1 MIPITFYNFA
11 KKPNSTLQPNVNGTT
26 AQCELIEDTSIINP
40 KIRWHEPANA
50 SVNVYDFNYCYIA
63 AFGRY
68 YFVTDIKYEL
78 GTWVVSLAVDV
89 LATARDIIG
98 PSTQYILRSSYEFD
112 GDVVDTEYPLT
123 TDIIEITKTAEID
136 PETLGG
142 PDTLY
147 GPNPKPCYVVG
158 LIGAVDPA
166 NIPVTVDATK
176 ILYNGTVCYYVCTLE
191 QLRMLVDALLSST
204 DFLLTYNI
212 STSEISEALQKQ
224 LINPIQYIHSI
235 KAMPCTPDNVL
246 STTQTGFMMGF
257 NSFVLK
263 YSDWQQ
269 TPYMG
274 TWKIIANK
282 NAGESYLPI
291 PSDGAYGYLHTHRC
305 TVRAPLH
312 PQYYTDRAGCHY
324 IVGDPYSKYT
334 VYVEPFG
341 LIDLQ
346 PGNMLASKID
356 YYEDPEDPGA
366 GYYYIELK
374 FDCTVDYSSGD
385 ARLKIWSTPAGQQGE
400 VIHFIGTSHVA
411 VDVPFHQ
418 ATQDVETWRASVRSM
433 ENTLMS
439 APAQIAAGAFS
450 FMAGA
455 KSNNPMAQVMGIR
468 SGANTQ
474 SETINAIES
483 GKSAIDSAE
492 RAAQVGITAGGS
504 AAGSWMKFC
513 RDLSS
518 PVVHAVFYEL
528 VPELRNDIGRP
539 LCKPRQ
545 VSNVPGYLLCL
556 NGHIQS
562 RLTATENQ
570 MIEDYMNGGF
580 YYE

>member
-1 MIPITFYNFA
+1 MIQVTFYNFA
-11 KKPNSTLQPNVNGTT
+11 KKPNSTKQPDVNGTT
-26 AQCELIEDTSIINP
+26 ANCELIEDTSIINP
-40 KIRWHEPANA
+40 KIRWHEPATPA
-50 SVNVYDFNYCYIA
+50 VNVYDFNYCYIQI
-63 AFGRY
+63 FGRY

-78 GTWVVSLAVDV
+78 GTWLISLSVDV

-98 PSTQYILRSSYEFD
+98 PSTQYVLRSAYEFD
-112 GDVVDTEYPLT
+112 GDVLDTAYP
-123 TDIIEITKTAEID
+123 TKTDPIEETRHAEID
-136 PETLGG
+136 PQSLGG

-147 GPNPKPCYVVG
+147 GADPKPCFVVG
-158 LIGAVDPA
+158 LIGAVDPS
-166 NIPVTVDATK
+166 NIPVVPDADK
-176 ILYNGTVCYYVCTLE
+176 ILYNGSVCYYVCTLP
-191 QLRMLVDALLSST
+191 QLRMLMETLLSST
-204 DFLLTYNI
+204 DFVTTYGI
-212 STSEISEALQKQ
+212 STSELSEELQKQ

-235 KAMPCTPDNVL
+235 RAMPCTPDNVL

-263 YSDWQQ
+263 YSDWQE
-269 TPYMG
+269 TPYLG

-305 TVRAPLH
+305 NVRAPLH
-312 PQYYTDRAGCHY
+312 PQYYTDHTGCHY
-324 IVGDPYSKYT
+324 IVGDPFSKYT

-341 LIDLQ
+341 LIELN

-356 YYEDPEDPGA
+356 YYEDPQDPGA
-366 GYYYIELK
+366 AYYYIDLK

-400 VIHFIGTSHVA
+400 VVHFIGTSHVA

-418 ATQDVETWRASVRSM
+418 ATQDIQTYRQSVRSM
-433 ENTLMS
+433 MNTLMS
-439 APAQIAAGAFS
+439 APAQIGASVFGAFV
-450 FMAGA
+450 GA
-455 KSNNPMAQVMGIR
+455 KAASPVAQTIGLNQAANAQ
-468 SGANTQ
+468 SG
-474 SETINAIES
+474 TINAIES

-492 RAAQVGITAGGS
+492 RAGQVGITGGGS
-504 AAGSWMKFC
+504 ADGSWMKFC

-518 PVVHAVFYEL
+518 PVVHAVFYPI
-528 VPELRNDIGRP
+528 VPELRADIGRP

-545 VSNVPGYLLCL
+545 VSNVPGYLLCQ
-556 NGHIQS
+556 NAHIQS

-570 MIEDYMNGGF
+570 MIEDFMNGGF